1 MTKQINFEDQE
12 SNFDE
17 LYYLSKDDSSEK
29 SQYFDYI
36 NNEPSNPFCLESYNN
51 LDFQRQITDDIFN
64 SNKNDHIK
72 DIKPKESNINFK
84 SNLRTD
90 FDSQKVLIF
99 NITKEKKKIKF
110 GRRRKHNMGG
120 KHNKFSKD
128 NIARKIKSK
137 LFECILYLLNDSIR
151 KEINE
156 NKQNKLICSKY
167 LFKLDQKVIKDIN
180 TNKMKKLLKTKL
192 KDIFYLNKVSSKYI
206 NYGLDYNKKIIQNIY
221 KYKTQQ
227 KTISILEKTFYECL
241 EHFRGSKYYEELD
254 GIEKDYINTIDEFR
268 ENGESEKYI
277 DDFKYLVNTFETFF
291 EEKMPKKSKKKLY
304 YD

>member
-1 MTKQINFEDQE
+1 MTRQINFEDQE

-17 LYYLSKDDSSEK
+17 FYYLPREDSFEK

-36 NNEPSNPFCLESYNN
+36 NNEPYHNFCIESYNN
-51 LDFQRQITDDIFN
+51 MNFQRQITDDIFN

-72 DIKPKESNINFK
+72 EIKPKESNINFK

-137 LFECILYLLNDSIR
+137 LFEYILLLLNDSIR
-151 KEINE
+151 KE
-156 NKQNKLICSKY
+156 NKQN
-167 LFKLDQKVIKDIN
+167 
-180 TNKMKKLLKTKL
+180 KLLKTKL

-254 GIEKDYINTIDEFR
+254 GLEKDYINTIDKFR

-291 EEKMPKKSKKKLY
+291 EEKIPRKSKKKLY